1 MTPPRKLEYR
11 FEAIAICAIVSIYC
25 ANRFLYSFDGLLPTA
40 FTRNHFNDLCGG
52 MLFPAYANALFEAL
66 KVPIRIDDYPKAI
79 VLGLACSVAW
89 EVIAPL
95 VLERSTA
102 DPVDACMY
110 LGGGVLY
117 VLARR
122 LVLGS
127 GARR

>member
-1 MTPPRKLEYR
+1 
-11 FEAIAICAIVSIYC
+11 
-25 ANRFLYSFDGLLPTA
+25 
-40 FTRNHFNDLCGG
+40 

-102 DPVDACMY
+102 DPIDACMY

-127 GARR
+127 DARR